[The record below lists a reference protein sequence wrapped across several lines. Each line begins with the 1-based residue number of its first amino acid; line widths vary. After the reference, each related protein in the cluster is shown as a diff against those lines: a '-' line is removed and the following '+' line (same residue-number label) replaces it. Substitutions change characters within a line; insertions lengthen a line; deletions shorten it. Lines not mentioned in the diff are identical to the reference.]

1 MAKNKKHKK
10 YSSVSFDEDV
20 KPSSVDT
27 NDELPIVEDVEN
39 DINEKEDVD
48 TANVEAK
55 TETVKAS
62 DPNTVVIVKSDFDI
76 DNEKKI
82 KMILKK
88 DESYDLTYSELLSQ
102 FITLFENFNKIRIEY
117 NKYYNSVQRTIKSY
131 QNQHSYGPMWN

>member
-55 TETVKAS
+55 TETVKVS

-117 NKYYNSVQRTIKSY
+117 NKYYNSVQRTINSY

>member
-27 NDELPIVEDVEN
+27 NEELPIVEDVEN
-39 DINEKEDVD
+39 DINEKEYADTSNVD
-48 TANVEAK
+48 AK
-55 TETVKAS
+55 TETDKVS
-62 DPNTVVIVKSDFDI
+62 DPNTVVIVKSDFDL

-117 NKYYNSVQRTIKSY
+117 NKYYNSVQRKINSY